1 MVQSITQN
9 VSGVEP
15 SPCDDIDNPV
25 AVAKAAGLRYVNDT
39 SPGIRRKR
47 VGKNFS
53 YIGLDGRPIHDK
65 EELRRI
71 RSLGIPPAWTNV
83 WICAKSNGHIQATG
97 RDARGRKQYR
107 YHPHWR
113 EVRDE
118 TKYNRMIEFGEALP
132 TIRLRV
138 AHDLKLPG
146 LPHEKVLAAVIWLL
160 DATAIRVG
168 SAEYAR
174 ENKSFGLTTLRNRH
188 VDVAGSKIHFHFRGK
203 SGKEHSVTVQN
214 RQLARI
220 IKRCQDLPG
229 YELFQYLD
237 DNGQRYTIESDDVNN
252 YLREISGQDFTA
264 KDFRTWA
271 GTIFATSTLYELG
284 TFETQ
289 AEAKKKINQ
298 AIDVAAAHLGNTKT
312 ICRKCYIHPGII
324 DAYME
329 GNLLSR
335 LEEQEK
341 QATQPTK
348 DAGNA
353 GPGGLRPEEVNVL
366 AFLKESLEQI

>member
-1 MVQSITQN
+1 MVQSITQT
-9 VSGVEP
+9 SSQGEP

-25 AVAKAAGLRYVNDT
+25 VVAKAAGLRYVSDT

-47 VGKNFS
+47 VGKYFS
-53 YIGLDGRPIHDK
+53 YSGLDGKPIHDK
-65 EELRRI
+65 KELRRI

-83 WICAKSNGHIQATG
+83 WICPKPNGHIQATG

-132 TIRLRV
+132 TIRSRI

-160 DATAIRVG
+160 DTTAVRIG
-168 SAEYAR
+168 NAEYAR

-188 VDVAGSKIHFHFRGK
+188 VDITGSKIHFHFRGK
-203 SGKEHSVTVQN
+203 GGKEHAVTVQN

-220 IKRCQDLPG
+220 VKRCQDLPG

-237 DNGQRYTIESDDVNN
+237 DDGQRYTIESDDVNT
-252 YLREISGQDFTA
+252 YLRDISGHDFTA

-271 GTIFATSTLYELG
+271 GTVFASSALYELG

-289 AEAKKKINQ
+289 AQAKQNVSQ
-298 AIDVAAAHLGNTKT
+298 AIDVAATHLGNTKT

-324 DAYME
+324 DAYLE
-329 GNLLSR
+329 GNLLPR
-335 LEEQEK
+335 LEEQNK
-341 QATQPTK
+341 QDTPPTE
-348 DAGNA
+348 DADSN
-353 GPGGLRPEEVNVL
+353 GLHAEEVNVL
-366 AFLKESLEQI
+366 AFLKESLEEIA

>member
-1 MVQSITQN
+1 MR
-9 VSGVEP
+9 GVA
-15 SPCDDIDNPV
+15 SS
-25 AVAKAAGLRYVNDT
+25 T
-39 SPGIRRKR
+39 
-47 VGKNFS
+47 
-53 YIGLDGRPIHDK
+53 
-65 EELRRI
+65 
-71 RSLGIPPAWTNV
+71 
-83 WICAKSNGHIQATG
+83 AT
-97 RDARGRKQYR
+97 
-107 YHPHWR
+107 
-113 EVRDE
+113 
-118 TKYNRMIEFGEALP
+118 I
-132 TIRLRV
+132 
-138 AHDLKLPG
+138 DLKLPG
-146 LPHEKVLAAVIWLL
+146 LPHEKVLAAVTWLL

-168 SAEYAR
+168 NAEYAR

-252 YLREISGQDFTA
+252 YLREISGHDFTA

-271 GTIFATSTLYELG
+271 GTVFATGTLYELG
-284 TFETQ
+284 AFETQ

-324 DAYME
+324 DAYLE

-341 QATQPTK
+341 QATQPTG
-348 DAGNA
+348 DAD
-353 GPGGLRPEEVNVL
+353 PGGLRPEEVNVL
-366 AFLKESLEQI
+366 AFLKESLEEI